1 MKGIKPIF
9 SLSLAVGLLIFAIPR
24 LEVGQG
30 WTLPTIFAV
39 VWIGMVLLIIAAH
52 LHEVLGVDEET
63 KKEMRKVKQYQR
75 WKREQLVYG
84 NKRKMMR

>member
-63 KKEMRKVKQYQR
+63 KKEMRRVKQYQR

>member
-1 MKGIKPIF
+1 MKGIKPIL
-9 SLSLAVGLLIFAIPR
+9 SLSLAVGLLIYAIPK

-63 KKEMRKVKQYQR
+63 KKELRRVKQYQR

>member
-1 MKGIKPIF
+1 MKGIKPIL
-9 SLSLAVGLLIFAIPR
+9 SLSLAIGLLIFAIPR

-30 WTLPTIFAV
+30 WTTPTIFAV

-63 KKEMRKVKQYQR
+63 KKEMRRVKQYQR